1 MFATISQTLAPAG
14 NVAVLALAAFA
25 AASVA
30 PSPASA
36 FTIKKVT
43 DSASPVFFKNST
55 AGAHYDGGPS
65 RLTGGRDNPGDGRSE
80 PQPNRRP

>member
-1 MFATISQTLAPAG
+1 MFATISRTPAQAG
-14 NVAVLALAAFA
+14 IVAVLALAAFA

-43 DSASPVFFKNST
+43 DCASPAFFKNST
-55 AGAHYDGGPS
+55 AGAHYTAALS
-65 RLTGGRDNPGDGRSE
+65 LLTAGRDHPGDGRSE
-80 PQPNRRP
+80 PQPNHRP

>member
-1 MFATISQTLAPAG
+1 MFATISQTLAQAG
-14 NVAVLALAAFA
+14 IVAVLALATFA

-43 DSASPVFFKNST
+43 DSASPIFFKNST
-55 AGAHYDGGPS
+55 AGAHYSSMAALS
-65 RLTGGRDNPGDGRSE
+65 RLTGGRDHPRGRAL
-80 PQPNRRP
+80 